1 MDSKEILGFCLKN
14 GLLID
19 KEALGLFSDTD
30 ADSAKF
36 IIERIKERT
45 SSRVITKGIFF
56 ENNGKIGEFFSEIP
70 EDKKENLQ
78 KLKIKLGL
86 SIEISKSSQEIPKSQ
101 ALNVSQIAA
110 ESGSTFLKDEKRAKS
125 KFDEQISTSPQ
136 EVPQLKFDR
145 QISNERELKINS
157 DSCVKVVLTFP
168 VVSRSAGVKDFVNYF
183 RNRYSEMKFFLQE
196 RPELTNLLSINKI
209 SGNRQG
215 ISIIGMV
222 SDKKMTKNKNI
233 LFDVEDITGKIKVLI
248 SESKK
253 ELYEKAQDI
262 CLDSVLGFKC
272 TGNREIL
279 FANEI
284 LFPDASVPERKKSPE
299 EEYAIFISDIHVG
312 SKLFLEK
319 NFLNFIDYL
328 NGKFPNAPEAEK
340 IKYLFVVGD
349 LIAGVGVYP
358 NQERDLEIKD
368 IEEQY
373 ARIAELLGRIR
384 SDIKIIIIPGNH
396 DCVRLAEPQPM
407 LDEKYAWPLYNLK
420 NAILVSNPSM
430 INIGSREGFSGF
442 DILLYHGFSYFYYAN
457 TVPKLIAQD
466 SANAPDKIMQYLLQ
480 QRHLAPTHA
489 SVQYIPYEKDPLL
502 IRKIPDIFVS
512 GHTHAGTVSYY
523 NNILVIS
530 SSCWEDLTPIQE
542 KFGSKPNF
550 CKVPMF
556 NLKTRQIKIL
566 DFEDEEH
573 KNKIAAKMTEQK

>member
-1 MDSKEILGFCLKN
+1 MEQKKNSEEFQNEKEILGFCLKN

-19 KEALGLFSDTD
+19 RETLRLFSGSD
-30 ADSAKF
+30 AESAKTV
-36 IIERIKERT
+36 IEKIKERT
-45 SSRVITKGIFF
+45 NSRIITKNVFF
-56 ENNGKIGEFFSEIP
+56 GDKEKTEEFFSEIP
-70 EDKKENLQ
+70 NDKEGNLQ

-86 SIEISKSSQEIPKSQ
+86 SIEISKEIAQKPKPDSSVKI
-101 ALNVSQIAA
+101 V
-110 ESGSTFLKDEKRAKS
+110 STFPLLSKS
-125 KFDEQISTSPQ
+125 A
-136 EVPQLKFDR
+136 
-145 QISNERELKINS
+145 N
-157 DSCVKVVLTFP
+157 
-168 VVSRSAGVKDFVNYF
+168 VKDFTSYF
-183 RNRYSEMKFFLQE
+183 RNRYSEIKFFLQE

-209 SGNRQG
+209 SGNRSN
-215 ISIIGMV
+215 ISVIGMV
-222 SDKKMTKNKNI
+222 SDKRTTKNKNI
-233 LFDVEDITGKIKVLI
+233 ILEIEDLTGKIKVLV

-284 LFPDASVPERKKSPE
+284 FFPDASIPERKKSPVE
-299 EEYAIFISDIHVG
+299 ECALFISDIHVG

-328 NGKFPNAPEAEK
+328 NGKVSNTPEIEK

-349 LIAGVGVYP
+349 LVAGVGVYP

-368 IEEQY
+368 IEGQY
-373 ARIAELLGRIR
+373 ARFAELVSRIR
-384 SDIKIIIIPGNH
+384 KDIKIIIIPGNH
-396 DCVRLAEPQPM
+396 DCVRLAEPQPI
-407 LDEKYAWPLYNLK
+407 LDERYAWPLYNLK
-420 NAILVSNPSM
+420 NAILASNPST
-430 INIGSREGFSGF
+430 INIGAKEGFPGF
-442 DILLYHGFSYFYYAN
+442 DVLMYHGFSYFYYAN
-457 TVPKLIAQD
+457 TVPRLIAQD

-480 QRHLAPTHA
+480 NRHLAPTHA
-489 SVQYIPYEKDPLL
+489 SVQYMPYEKDPLI
-502 IRKIPDIFVS
+502 IRNVPDIFVS
-512 GHTHAGTVSYY
+512 GHTHAGTLSYY

-556 NLKTRQIKIL
+556 NLKTRNVRIL

-573 KNKIAAKMTEQK
+573 KNKIAAKMAEK

>member
-125 KFDEQISTSPQ
+125 KFDEQISTSPR
-136 EVPQLKFDR
+136 EVPQLKFGW

-157 DSCVKVVLTFP
+157 DSCVKVVSTFP

-284 LFPDASVPERKKSPE
+284 IFPEANLYERKKSAV
-299 EEYAIFISDIHVG
+299 EEYALFIGDVHYG
-312 SKLFLEK
+312 SKNFLEK
-319 NFLNFIDYL
+319 DFLKFIDYL
-328 NGKFPNAPEAEK
+328 NGKVENIPEVSK
-340 IKYLFVVGD
+340 IKYLFIVGD
-349 LIAGVGVYP
+349 LITGIGNYP
-358 NQERDLEIKD
+358 NQEPDLKFSSL
-368 IEEQY
+368 EEQFEG
-373 ARIAELLGRIR
+373 IADLLKQIR
-384 SDIKIIIIPGNH
+384 KDIKIILSPGNH
-396 DCVRLAEPQPM
+396 DCVRLMEPQPL
-407 LDEKYAWPLYNLK
+407 LDERYAWPLYELENV
-420 NAILVSNPSM
+420 IITGNPSLVK
-430 INIGSREGFSGF
+430 IGETKYFEGFK
-442 DILLYHGFSYFYYAN
+442 ILTYHGFSFPYYAN
-457 TVPKLIAQD
+457 TVPDLVSEKAM
-466 SANAPDKIMQYLLQ
+466 NHPEKIMKFLLKH
-480 QRHLAPTHA
+480 RHLAPTHA
-489 SVQYIPYEKDPLL
+489 STQYFPLEKDALL
-502 IRKIPDIFVS
+502 IGEIPDIFVS
-512 GHTHAGTVSYY
+512 GHTHKSGITHF
-523 NNILVIS
+523 NNILLIS
-530 SSCWEDLTPIQE
+530 VSSWEGLTAYQE
-542 KFGSKPNF
+542 KFGNKPDH
-550 CKVPMF
+550 CKVPML
-556 NLKTRQIKIL
+556 NLKTRQVKML
-566 DFEDEEH
+566 DFETGDDGIKLYMEE
-573 KNKIAAKMTEQK
+573 E

>member
-1 MDSKEILGFCLKN
+1 MLMDSKEILGFCLKN

-19 KEALGLFSDTD
+19 REALGLFSGTD
-30 ADSAKF
+30 EDSTKF

-45 SSRVITKGIFF
+45 NSKIITKNVFF
-56 ENNGKIGEFFSEIP
+56 ENNKAEEFFSEIP
-70 EDKKENLQ
+70 EDKKENIQ
-78 KLKIKLGL
+78 RMKIKLGL
-86 SIEISKSSQEIPKSQ
+86 SVEISKEIGQKIPEDSQ
-101 ALNVSQIAA
+101 
-110 ESGSTFLKDEKRAKS
+110 
-125 KFDEQISTSPQ
+125 
-136 EVPQLKFDR
+136 
-145 QISNERELKINS
+145 
-157 DSCVKVVLTFP
+157 VKVVSTFP
-168 VVSRSAGVKDFVNYF
+168 ATSKGSDMKNFTTYF
-183 RNRYSEMKFFLQE
+183 RNRYSEMKSFLQE

-215 ISIIGMV
+215 ISVIGMV
-222 SDKKMTKNKNI
+222 SDKKTTKNKNI
-233 LFDVEDITGKIKVLI
+233 ILEVEDLTGKIKVLV

-253 ELYEKAQDI
+253 ELYEKTQDI

-284 LFPDASVPERKKSPE
+284 FFPDASIPERKKSPVE
-299 EEYAIFISDIHVG
+299 ECAIFISDIHVG

-319 NFLNFIDYL
+319 NFLDFIDYL
-328 NGKFPNAPEAEK
+328 NGSAPNSSEADK

-368 IEEQY
+368 IEGQY
-373 ARIAELLGRIR
+373 AKFYELFSKIR
-384 SDIKIIIIPGNH
+384 DDIKIIIIPGNH

-407 LDEKYAWPLYNLK
+407 LDEKYAWPVYNLK
-420 NAILVSNPSM
+420 NATLVSNPSM
-430 INIGSREGFSGF
+430 INIGSRDGFSGF
-442 DILLYHGFSYFYYAN
+442 DVLLYHGFSYFYYAN
-457 TVPKLIAQD
+457 TIPKLIAQD
-466 SANAPDKIMQYLLQ
+466 SANAPDKIMHYLLQ
-480 QRHLAPTHA
+480 NRHLAPTHA
-489 SVQYIPYEKDPLL
+489 SVQYVPHEKDPLM

-573 KNKIAAKMTEQK
+573 KNKIAAKMAGK